1 VSPLVFVFDQGG
13 DWMRRVIASALAL
26 ALLPA
31 AAFAQNPPAQQQP
44 PAQEPAQPAQP
55 AAPKLTFSTPAGLL
69 LVQIKPDQT
78 AVFEEMVT
86 KLKSNLAASTDM
98 ELKNSTAGFKIYKA
112 AEPMAGNALYV
123 VLIDPVTAN
132 SEYDF
137 FMLMQKTMTP
147 EQLRDPVVIEDFK
160 KWSGA
165 FAAGY
170 NKLTLTPLG
179 G

>member
-1 VSPLVFVFDQGG
+1 
-13 DWMRRVIASALAL
+13 MRRVIASALAL

-31 AAFAQNPPAQQQP
+31 AVFAQNPPAQQP
-44 PAQEPAQPAQP
+44 PAQQPAQPAPPAQP

-86 KLKSNLAASTDM
+86 KLKSNLAASTDTA
-98 ELKNSTAGFKIYKA
+98 LKSSTSGFKIYKA
-112 AEPMAGNALYV
+112 AEPMQGNALYV
-123 VLIDPVTAN
+123 VVIDPATAN

-147 EQLRDPVVIEDFK
+147 DQLRDPAVVADFK
-160 KWSGA
+160 KWADA

-170 NKLTLTPLG
+170 NKLTLTPIG